1 MSSAAQILQGLY
13 TLIGHDSFNAALQEL
28 QTGQRGT
35 GTIRSV
41 ESARLNL
48 DEDGAKK
55 TRTKPTVSAEET
67 ARRSNDMRAMQAF
80 TQYVRT
86 ELPAET
92 SYKDA
97 QIAAGVR
104 WKALSLAEKAKWKE
118 PAVIS
123 CIVCSSAIENT
134 DAHRACVRQYIER
147 RGAEGCSVD
156 DAIQE
161 FLQGS

>member
-1 MSSAAQILQGLY
+1 M
-13 TLIGHDSFNAALQEL
+13 
-28 QTGQRGT
+28 
-35 GTIRSV
+35 
-41 ESARLNL
+41 ESARLHFN
-48 DEDGAKK
+48 EDGAKK

-104 WKALSLAEKAKWKE
+104 WKALDATEKAKWKE
-118 PAVIS
+118 PVVIS

-134 DAHRACVRQYIER
+134 DAHRACVRQYIDR
-147 RGAEGCSVD
+147 RAAEGCGVD